1 MLIMP
6 GPGSYVEDTENS
18 RMNTIEQIAELGQSI
33 WFDNISRGMI
43 NKGTLASLVQ
53 QGLRG
58 VTSNPTIFDKAIS
71 GSKDYDDQMK
81 AMLDRTPD
89 MPAARIIEA
98 LMIKD
103 IQDAADVLKPVYDR
117 TSGGDGYVSIEV
129 SPGLA
134 RDADATME
142 EVRRLWN
149 TVQRRNL
156 MVKIPATRQG
166 LPAIEQMLSEGININ
181 ITLLFAVE
189 RYRAVATAYLT
200 ALERRVKEGKPIDHV
215 ASVASVFVSRIDT
228 LVDQELQRKIDA
240 GGPEADRLRSL
251 LGKVAV
257 ANTRMTYQAFK
268 ETFRGPRWEALR
280 SKGARIQRPL
290 WGSTGTKNP
299 AYSDLLYVDT
309 LIGPHTI
316 NTVPPQTWEAILD
329 HGHPRLTIEE
339 DLDGARATLS
349 GLRNAGIDLTQ
360 VTDKLE
366 QDGVAA
372 FKKSFDDLSRS
383 LEQKRSTFAGMA
395 QVR

>member
-43 NKGTLASLVQ
+43 KKGTLASLVQ

-89 MPAARIIEA
+89 MPAVRIIEA

-129 SPGLA
+129 SPGIA

-189 RYRAVATAYLT
+189 RYRAVATAYLA

-257 ANTRMTYQAFK
+257 ANSRMTYQAFK
-268 ETFRGPRWEALR
+268 ETFSGPRWEALR
-280 SKGARIQRPL
+280 SKGARLQRPL

-329 HGHPRLTIEE
+329 HGRPRLTIEE

-349 GLRNAGIDLTQ
+349 ALRSAGIDLTQ

-383 LEQKRSTFAGMA
+383 LEQKRPTFAGMA

>member
-1 MLIMP
+1 
-6 GPGSYVEDTENS
+6 
-18 RMNTIEQIAELGQSI
+18 MNTIEQFAELGQSI

-43 NKGTLASLVQ
+43 KNGTLASLVQ

-89 MPAARIIEA
+89 MPAVRIIEA

-117 TSGGDGYVSIEV
+117 TRGGDGYVSIEV

-134 RDADATME
+134 RDAEATME

-228 LVDQELQRKIDA
+228 LADQELQRKIDA

-268 ETFRGPRWEALR
+268 ETFSGPRWDSLR
-280 SKGARIQRPL
+280 SKGARLQRPL

-349 GLRNAGIDLTQ
+349 ALRSAGIDLTQ

-383 LEQKRSTFAGMA
+383 LEQKRSAFAGMA